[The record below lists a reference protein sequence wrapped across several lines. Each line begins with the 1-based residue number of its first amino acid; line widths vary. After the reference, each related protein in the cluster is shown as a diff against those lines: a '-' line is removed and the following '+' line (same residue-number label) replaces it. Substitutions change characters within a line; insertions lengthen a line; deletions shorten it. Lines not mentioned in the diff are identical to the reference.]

1 MGYLPYISFN
11 WKRPE
16 GPQTVYKKLSHKEA
30 QQYIKRLEEAWIVA
44 HLNLKKAQRLIE

>member
-16 GPQTVYKKLSHKEA
+16 GPQTVREKLSYKEA
-30 QQYIKRLEEAWIVA
+30 QQYAKRLEEAWIVA
-44 HLNLKKAQRLIE
+44 YTNLEKAQRLIE